1 MTSINY
7 AEDIDSLR
15 FALSVR
21 FDYNILEQRPHFPG
35 YPVFCFLAKVL
46 YTLTQSISVSFSMIG
61 SISIFL
67 IIILSEKIYRLL
79 NFTSSSIFLKFL
91 IFFNPFLWIL
101 SNRYMSDL
109 FGLSILMCIIFF
121 LIKYIKNNSRKD
133 LFAGFFILGIA
144 AGVRLSFLP
153 FLFPMLFYL
162 FYKNK
167 QQIHKMTFSLF
178 CGVILWL
185 APLILITGPENIFNL
200 MINDSYGHFN
210 KWGGTVLSSKMN
222 FSDRLISTIES
233 IWADGMSGYWP
244 GRHWITIIISL
255 SYIFLIIKSIH
266 YVRLVETKNVHILL
280 ILSVICYFVWAF
292 LFQNV
297 AYKPR
302 HIIPVLPFIFMIIN
316 IGFSAINKKQKY
328 FIFLFSVISLI
339 TISINL
345 TSHHQNKKT
354 AINQMKDYVVNR
366 NIEKKAFYSSRLIS
380 DYVKAH
386 QSHFGTLESY
396 EIYNRD
402 IVRQKYIDG
411 YVIFSTENLDTTFF
425 QKVKTINF
433 FHNPYVNRLWSKVV
447 LNIYSTKPIK

>member
-46 YTLTQSISVSFSMIG
+46 YALTQSISVSFSMIG

-67 IIILSEKIYRLL
+67 IIILSDKINRLL
-79 NFTSSSIFLKFL
+79 NFPSSSIFLKFL
-91 IFFNPFLWIL
+91 FFFNPFLWIL

-121 LIKYIKNNSRKD
+121 LIKYIKNNSRTD
-133 LFAGFFILGIA
+133 LFTGFFILGIA

-153 FLFPMLFYL
+153 FLFPILFYL

-167 QQIHKMTFSLF
+167 QQIHKMTLSLI
-178 CGVILWL
+178 CGVVLWL
-185 APLILITGPENIFNL
+185 APLIFITGSENIFNL

-222 FSDRLISTIES
+222 LFERSISTVES
-233 IWADGMSGYWP
+233 VWADGMGGYWP
-244 GRHWITIIISL
+244 GRHWITILVSL

-266 YVRLVETKNVHILL
+266 YIRIVEIKNFHILL
-280 ILSVICYFVWAF
+280 ILSAICYFVWAF
-292 LFQNV
+292 LFQNI

-302 HIIPVLPFIFMIIN
+302 HIIPILPFIFMIIN
-316 IGFSAINKKQKY
+316 IGFSLMNKKHKY
-328 FIFLFSVISLI
+328 FIFLFFAISLI

-345 TSHHQNKKT
+345 TLHHKNKKT
-354 AINQMKDYVVNR
+354 AINQMKDYVVNI
-366 NIEKKAFYSSRLIS
+366 NIEKKVLYSSRLIS
-380 DYVKAH
+380 DYIKAH
-386 QSHFGTLESY
+386 QNNFGTLECY
-396 EIYNRD
+396 EIYNLD
-402 IVRQKYIDG
+402 KVREKYRDG

-425 QKVKTINF
+425 QKVKTTNF

-447 LNIYSTKPIK
+447 LNTYSTKAIE